1 MINGVTGFSVDQK
14 QAQASL
20 ALTVS
25 QLIDKRYALEKEIA
39 NLLVKFSD
47 ETRLGVS
54 GINLSQD
61 RVLSDSGASYIM
73 FYRVRVDSVLD

>member
-25 QLIDKRYALEKEIA
+25 QLMDKRYALEKEIA

>member
-61 RVLSDSGASYIM
+61 RVISDAGASYM
-73 FYRVRVDSVLD
+73 RFYRVRVDSVLD